1 MKILAIGA
9 LAIAAQVASCSG
21 SAPSISTS
29 SVQAAAAT
37 ACKFAPTAETII
49 NMVAA
54 NPALSTAE
62 AVAAA
67 ICAAIGAPSTLG
79 AVSTAPVVAHYVVNG
94 KDVAISGT
102 FVK

>member
-1 MKILAIGA
+1 MKILAIA
-9 LAIAAQVASCSG
+9 AVAVAAQVASCSG
-21 SAPSISTS
+21 TAPSINTS
-29 SVQAAAAT
+29 SVQSLAAT

-54 NPALSTAE
+54 NPALATAE
-62 AVAAA
+62 AVAQA
-67 ICAAIGAPSTLG
+67 ICAAVVPPVGL
-79 AVSTAPVVAHYVVNG
+79 VSAAPVVAHYVVNG